1 MATIENLNALPVL
14 YRVTVSDEHLD
25 VMGHMN
31 IRWYMTFFDEGDWV
45 LFANLGATFDY
56 FEQNQAGQFA
66 LQHFIRYLAE
76 VRVGETVV
84 IKGRLIGRSANGKRV
99 HYFLFMINETT
110 NTLAATMECLASHAD
125 LTIRRTAPYPSH
137 LLDKIDA
144 LIAEDAQQ
152 DWDVPVC
159 GVMRP

>member
-14 YRVTVSDEHLD
+14 YRVTVGDEHLD

>member
-1 MATIENLNALPVL
+1 MTTIENLNALPVL

-76 VRVGETVV
+76 VRVGETVA
-84 IKGRLIGRSANGKRV
+84 IKGRLIGRSDNGKRI
-99 HYFLFMINETT
+99 HYLLFMVNETAKR
-110 NTLAATMECLASHAD
+110 LAATMECLASHAD
-125 LTIRRTAPYPSH
+125 LTIRRTSPYPSH
-137 LLDKIDA
+137 LLEEIDD
-144 LIAEDAQQ
+144 LIAEHAQL
-152 DWDVPVC
+152 DWDMPLS
-159 GVMRP
+159 GAIRP